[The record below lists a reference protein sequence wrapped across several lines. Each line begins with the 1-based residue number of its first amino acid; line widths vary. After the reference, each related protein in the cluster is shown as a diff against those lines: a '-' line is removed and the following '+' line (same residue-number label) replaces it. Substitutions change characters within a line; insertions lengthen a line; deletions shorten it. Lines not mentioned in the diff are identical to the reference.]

1 MGVRLLGDLS
11 LGADF
16 VSGAEFLRYAWV
28 WEPSVVL
35 GCVAVGGV
43 YLRYGGATWWRR
55 SAFIGGLAL
64 LLVALVSPL
73 DVLADEYLFSAHMTQ
88 HLILVLLV
96 SSLLVLG
103 IPRAWA
109 AGVERIAARSW
120 LGRALAHPLLAWILS
135 VATMVAWHVP
145 ALYDLSVRN
154 EFLHVVQHLTFLGAS
169 TLFWWIAI
177 DPAAGLDR
185 EPRLAPWLAVVYL
198 FAASAAGSVLG
209 IVLTFSPT
217 LLYSAYIQPHDE
229 YGILTALR
237 ERLSL
242 TPQGDQQLG
251 GVLMWVVGGSFYLLP
266 IVAVFARW
274 MSQTELDTSPV
285 EFSHSASEWS
295 A

>member
-1 MGVRLLGDLS
+1 M
-11 LGADF
+11 
-16 VSGAEFLRYAWV
+16 
-28 WEPSVVL
+28 L
-35 GCVAVGGV
+35 GCVTAAGV
-43 YLRYGGATWWRR
+43 YLRYGGVTWWQRF
-55 SAFIGGLAL
+55 AFVGGLVL

-103 IPRAWA
+103 LPRAWA
-109 AGVERIAARSW
+109 AGIERLMARTW
-120 LGRALAHPLLAWILS
+120 PGRVLGHPLTAWTLS
-135 VATMVAWHVP
+135 VTTMVAWHVP
-145 ALYDLSVRN
+145 ALYDLAVRN
-154 EFLHVVQHLTFLGAS
+154 ELLHVVQHLTFLGTSA
-169 TLFWWIAI
+169 LFWWIVI
-177 DPAAGLDR
+177 DPAAGTDR

-242 TPQGDQQLG
+242 TARADQQLG

-274 MSQTELDTSPV
+274 MAQTDQDTSPV
-285 EFSHSASEWS
+285 ELSHPASGWS

>member
-1 MGVRLLGDLS
+1 M
-11 LGADF
+11 
-16 VSGAEFLRYAWV
+16 SGAEFLRSAWV
-28 WEPSVVL
+28 WEPSVVF
-35 GCVAVGGV
+35 GCVAVGGA
-43 YLRYGGATWWRR
+43 YLRYGGAAWWQRI
-55 SAFIGGLAL
+55 AFIGALAL

-103 IPRAWA
+103 LPRAWA
-109 AGVERIAARSW
+109 AHVERLADRTW
-120 LGRALAHPLLAWILS
+120 LGRVVAHPLSAWILS
-135 VATMVAWHVP
+135 AATMVAWHVP
-145 ALYDLSVRN
+145 ALYDLAVRN
-154 EFLHVVQHLTFLGAS
+154 ELLHVIQHLTFLGS
-169 TLFWWIAI
+169 SMLFWWIVI
-177 DPAAGLDR
+177 DPAAGLER

-217 LLYSAYIQPHDE
+217 LLYSAYLQPHDE

-242 TPQGDQQLG
+242 TARADQQLG

-274 MSQTELDTSPV
+274 MSQPEQDTTPV
-285 EFSHSASEWS
+285 ELSHPASGWS